1 MKDIL
6 VGNVCGNMKN
16 KKIKVLNIRNIT
28 IKTDDQTDSHDGTK
42 TDDQTDFQDGISLWE
57 YPFGDVNFWFLIAM
71 LANALI
77 LFPIIGITAYCLNR
91 LI

>member
-28 IKTDDQTDSHDGTK
+28 IKTDDQTDFK
-42 TDDQTDFQDGISLWE
+42 DGISLWE

-77 LFPIIGITAYCLNR
+77 LFLIIGITAYCLNR